1 MPLRAPQQPPLW
13 ASLPYSLWQPGTPVA
28 SLDSTGEACRC
39 KRAEPERGGPVE
51 ESMASVAIRGVKKAF
66 GPHDVIHGVNVEI
79 ADGEFVVLVGPSGC
93 GKSTL
98 LRMIAGLENISAGE
112 IRIADRVVNDLPP
125 KARDVA
131 MVFQNYAL

>member
-1 MPLRAPQQPPLW
+1 MLAVA
-13 ASLPYSLWQPGTPVA
+13 AS
-28 SLDSTGEACRC
+28 
-39 KRAEPERGGPVE
+39 RAETGVLWRKP
-51 ESMASVAIRGVKKAF
+51 MASVAIRGVKKAF
-66 GPHDVIHGVNVEI
+66 GPHYVIHGVNVEI

-112 IRIADRVVNDLPP
+112 IRIADRVVNTLPP

-131 MVFQNYAL
+131 MVFQTTWVSRCGCAAPRNRRSTRGSIAPPRF